1 MDTAKVDN
9 DVDIEV
15 AGPIAVIRRGL
26 ATTPALRTGMVF
38 SLVMALAV
46 SVGKLVV
53 PILVQQIID
62 RGIAGP
68 GGYRPTFVL
77 TASLI
82 AGAIVI
88 VIMILARA
96 AQIRLLY
103 NAQRGLR
110 DLRVAAFA
118 HIHRLSIAEHAD
130 TKRGA
135 LTARVTSDVE
145 QLAMFVGWGVVI
157 WVNSLALVVGT
168 VVVMLWFSW
177 QLTLL
182 VLLIY
187 TPVVPYARWVQ
198 KGQLQAYTNLRD
210 RVSDMMN
217 EISELVMGARVIRAY
232 DYRQESRRAA
242 HECAED
248 QYRSQMVAQ
257 KFFAIYLP
265 VTDVVG
271 GLALAMTL
279 GVGMWMGP
287 GWGMQAGELV
297 AFLLL
302 VSLFL
307 NPISSITEVLDQT
320 QTTMAAWR
328 KVLAVLDVPIDVVEP
343 DPGVSLPT
351 GPLSISASNVHF
363 RYRTGPPVLSDISVE
378 VPAGTRV
385 AIVGETGS
393 GKTTFARL
401 MARLADPS
409 SGTIKLQDRLLD
421 QVAGDERRR
430 AVRMVPQDGFLFDAT
445 IGQNVAYGRDG
456 AGQDEVRQSFRELGL
471 ADWLERMPAG
481 LDTDVGERGENL
493 SVGERQLVALAR
505 AHLADPGLLI
515 LDEATSAVDPE
526 TEQVLA
532 RALDAVSAG
541 RTTVS
546 IAHRLS
552 TAEAAELVLVFD
564 AGRLVEQGPHKDLV
578 MAGGPY
584 ADLYESWIG
593 NTHANR

>member
-1 MDTAKVDN
+1 
-9 DVDIEV
+9 
-15 AGPIAVIRRGL
+15 
-26 ATTPALRTGMVF
+26 MVF

-53 PILVQQIID
+53 PVLVQQIID

-68 GGYRPTFVL
+68 EGYRPTFVL
-77 TASLI
+77 NASMI
-82 AGAIVI
+82 AVVVVI
-88 VIMILARA
+88 TIMILARA

-110 DLRVAAFA
+110 DLRVSAFA
-118 HIHRLSIAEHAD
+118 HIHRLSIADHAD

-157 WVNSLALVVGT
+157 WVNSLALVIGT
-168 VVVMLWFSW
+168 LAVMFWFSW
-177 QLTLL
+177 QLTLV

-187 TPVVPYARWVQ
+187 TPVAPYARWVQ
-198 KGQLQAYTNLRD
+198 KGQLHAYTALRD

-232 DYRQESRRAA
+232 DYRDESRRAA
-242 HECAED
+242 HQRAED
-248 QYRSQMVAQ
+248 QYRSQMAAQ
-257 KFFAIYLP
+257 KYFSVYLP

-271 GLALAMTL
+271 GVALAMTL
-279 GVGMWMGP
+279 GVGMWFGP
-287 GWGMQAGELV
+287 GWGMQPGELV

-328 KVLAVLDVPIDVVEP
+328 KVLAVLDIPIEIVDPE
-343 DPGVSLPT
+343 PGVTLPT
-351 GPLSISASNVHF
+351 GSLSISASDVNF
-363 RYRTGPPVLSDISVE
+363 RYRTGPPVLVDVSVD

-401 MARLADPS
+401 LARLAEPS
-409 SGTIKLQDRLLD
+409 SGEIRLQDQILD

-430 AVRMVPQDGFLFDAT
+430 AVRMVPQDGFLFNAT

-456 AGQDEVRQSFRELGL
+456 ATQQEVRASFDELGL
-471 ADWLERMPAG
+471 SEWLARTPAG

-552 TAEAAELVLVFD
+552 TAEAADLVLVFD
-564 AGRLVEQGPHKDLV
+564 AGRLVENGSHEELV
-578 MAGGPY
+578 LAGGPY
-584 ADLYESWIG
+584 ADLYQSWIG
-593 NTHANR
+593 NTHTNR